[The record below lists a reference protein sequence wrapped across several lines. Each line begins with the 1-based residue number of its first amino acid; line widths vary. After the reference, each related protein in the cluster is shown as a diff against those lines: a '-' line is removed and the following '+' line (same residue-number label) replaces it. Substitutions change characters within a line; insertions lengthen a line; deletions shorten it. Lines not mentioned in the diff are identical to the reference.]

1 MNLDFEPAIVGPDAP
16 SSAAWI
22 FAFRGAQLLWP
33 LQAEAP
39 PPEADAPPAWAEALQ
54 PLAAGHALWQHAQ
67 AAVAE
72 PAASAG
78 LAGSPAERPPG
89 LAAHYLGR
97 LGGQDCWALAL
108 PAEAPLD
115 GWQPRPLRA
124 SMMALPEPLAL
135 LAGRAAQ
142 ILEWDRTHR
151 HCGCCG
157 TPTERL
163 AGERAR
169 RCPACGH
176 SAWPRLSPAMMALVW
191 RPGELLLARGPH
203 FAPGMY
209 SALAGFVEPGE
220 SLEDCLHR
228 EVAEEVGVQV
238 EPPVYF
244 GSQNWPFPHSLMVA
258 YTARWRGGAIVP
270 QPGEIEDARWYP
282 LDALP
287 TLPPP
292 LSIAGRM
299 IRALRDGQ
307 GPAALYGA
315 LGT

>member
-1 MNLDFEPAIVGPDAP
+1 MNLEFVPAIDAP
-16 SSAAWI
+16 TAPSAVAWI
-22 FAFRGAQLLWP
+22 FAFHGAQLLWP
-33 LQAEAP
+33 LQPDAPASAEAP
-39 PPEADAPPAWAEALQ
+39 AWADALP
-54 PLAAGHALWQHAQ
+54 PLADPHPLHDHLRDQLRGPLQGLPQGQAQ
-67 AAVAE
+67 
-72 PAASAG
+72 PAA
-78 LAGSPAERPPG
+78 
-89 LAAHYLGR
+89 AAHYLGR
-97 LGGQDCWALAL
+97 LGGHDCWALAL
-108 PAEAPLD
+108 PPADAAGAA

-124 SMMALPEPLAL
+124 AMMALPEPLAV

-228 EVAEEVGVQV
+228 EVAEEVGVAV

-258 YTARWRGGAIVP
+258 YTARWRGGEIVP
-270 QPGEIEDARWYP
+270 QPGEIEDARWFP

-299 IRALRDGQ
+299 LRAARDGQ
-307 GPAALYGA
+307 GPAALYGPPEA
-315 LGT
+315 